1 MLYNYLKI
9 SFRSILKHKLF
20 SFVNLFGLAFSLSV
34 CIIIALLLA
43 DQYSYDRY
51 NTDKESIYR
60 INHTRLNSDNSF
72 SRMAT
77 SPLPL
82 GEKLVTEYSGIKES
96 VKLYRGF
103 GNDWVDIG
111 GNVNIPVSGFFA
123 DSGVLDF
130 FQYELAY
137 GDPEKALLAPYSV
150 VITQET
156 AERLFNVD
164 NAIGQVI
171 KVGDLGSY
179 KVTGVLKETN
189 NKSHIV
195 FDALASISTVEPLVR
210 LEALSLPIS
219 SWGSLS
225 KGWTYIKLDE
235 NKSTEDVLTH
245 LAKINKEQY
254 ADNEDIDVKFS
265 LQNLTA
271 ITPGPLMGNQI
282 GPGLPDMFMYF
293 LIGLAAVIMLSTC
306 FNYTNLSI
314 ARSMTRAKEVGVRK
328 TFGANRA
335 QVFAQFLTEAI
346 MMSVL
351 AFGFS
356 LIIMQFLEPAFMSL
370 NISQLLHLDL
380 NNSLNVYTM
389 CFAFS
394 IFIGAVAGF
403 FPSLFHSS
411 VKPLQ
416 ALKELSGVKL
426 LSKTG
431 LRKALIVTQ
440 FGLSLFFI
448 ITVLTINGQKQLML
462 NADYGMVTENIVNI
476 RLNGSSVANLKNELL
491 SHSEISSV
499 AAASFAPAT
508 GTSSTKSI
516 QLNIEDE
523 PVAIKFF
530 AVDDAYIPN
539 MKLTLLA
546 GRNFNENDTE
556 LKKRSEIVLNEK
568 AVETFSFANANDAIG
583 AQLIL
588 EEGELN
594 VTVIGVVKDY
604 NYEALVSK
612 IDPMMLHYLPERYGI
627 LQAKLSSEDTE
638 AGLLAIEASWKAV
651 NPNLEIDYKFMDDEI
666 HGFADMLFGDL
677 VQIITFISM
686 LALIMAC
693 LGLLGMA
700 VFSTESRLK
709 EISIRKV
716 LGASEQSV
724 LLLLSKGF
732 LKLLLMAIVIMVP
745 LAYLA
750 NDAWLQ
756 FIAYRVDLGVG
767 IVTIGI
773 VIVSIVGIITIGS
786 QTFIASRT
794 NPIQALRNEG

>member
-1 MLYNYLKI
+1 MFYNYLKI
-9 SFRSILKHKLF
+9 SFRSIIKHKLF

-34 CIIIALLLA
+34 CIIITMMLT

-51 NTDKESIYR
+51 NNDRENIYR
-60 INHTRLNSDNSF
+60 VNHTRLDSEDAF
-72 SRMAT
+72 SKMAT

-82 GEKLVTEYSGIKES
+82 GEKLATEYSGIKES

-111 GNVNIPVSGFFA
+111 GNVNIPVAGFFA
-123 DSGVLDF
+123 DLEVLDF
-130 FQYELAY
+130 FQYELAQ
-137 GDPEKALLAPYSV
+137 GDSKTALTQPYSV
-150 VITQET
+150 VITKET
-156 AERLFNVD
+156 AERLFKVG

-171 KVGDLGSY
+171 KVGELGSY

-219 SWGSLS
+219 SWGSLTR
-225 KGWTYIKLDE
+225 GWTYIKLDE
-235 NKSTEDVLTH
+235 NKSIDDVSAH
-245 LAKINKEQY
+245 LEEINKEQY
-254 ADNEDIDVKFS
+254 ADNEDVNVRFY

-271 ITPGPLMGNQI
+271 ITPGPLLGNQI
-282 GPGLPDMFMYF
+282 GPGLPDVFMYF

-328 TFGANRA
+328 TFGAKRR

-356 LIIMQFLEPAFMSL
+356 LIIMQFLEPAFMAL

-380 NNSLNVYTM
+380 TNSLDVYGM

-426 LSKTG
+426 LSKIG

-508 GTSSTKSI
+508 GVNNSKSL
-516 QLNIEDE
+516 QRNIEDE
-523 PVAIKFF
+523 PIGINFF

-546 GRNFNENDTE
+546 GRNFDEKDTE
-556 LKKRSEIVLNEK
+556 LKKRSEIILNEK
-568 AVETFSFANANDAIG
+568 ALEAFGFGNALEAIG
-583 AQLIL
+583 EQLIL
-588 EEGELN
+588 EEGEMN
-594 VTVIGVVKDY
+594 VNVIGVVKDY

-612 IDPMMLHYLPERYGI
+612 IEPMMLHYLPENYGI
-627 LQAKLSSEDTE
+627 LQAKLSSDDRA
-638 AGLLAIEASWKAV
+638 AGVLAIEASWKAV
-651 NPNLEIDYKFMDDEI
+651 NPTLEIDYKFMDDEI
-666 HGFADMLFGDL
+666 DGFADMLFGDL

-686 LALIMAC
+686 LALVMAC

-716 LGASEQSV
+716 LGASDQSV
-724 LLLLSKGF
+724 LMLLSKGF
-732 LKLLLMAIVIMVP
+732 LKLLVIAILIMVP

-767 IVTIGI
+767 IVALGI
-773 VIVSIVGIITIGS
+773 VIVSIVGVITIGS
-786 QTFIASRT
+786 QTFVASRT
-794 NPIQALRNEG
+794 NPINALRNDG